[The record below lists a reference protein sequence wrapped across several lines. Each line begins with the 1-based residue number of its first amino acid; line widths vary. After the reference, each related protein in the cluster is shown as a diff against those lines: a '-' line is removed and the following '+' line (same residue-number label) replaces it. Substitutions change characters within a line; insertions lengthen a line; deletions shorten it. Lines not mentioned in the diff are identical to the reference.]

1 MLLGSGGMP
10 SSHSALCVGLTTSV
24 ALCHGVSD
32 CLFPVCLGFTLI
44 VMYDAAGVRRHAGRQ
59 AEVCMPL
66 SVRLPVMNS
75 TIWPGTWISLM
86 WLSYCNGSYLCC
98 KDQRL
103 ANVLGLCDVRV
114 ISASEIFSDATYIL
128 SKMMNTL
135 FKSFLCVELCYPTQ
149 EMAALLRSL
158 HSSRKSIWKISCLC
172 YVLSARIH
180 GSRVKNTC
188 TYLQWG
194 SSLMRSTATCDESL

>member
-1 MLLGSGGMP
+1 
-10 SSHSALCVGLTTSV
+10 
-24 ALCHGVSD
+24 
-32 CLFPVCLGFTLI
+32 
-44 VMYDAAGVRRHAGRQ
+44 MYDAAGVRRHAGRQ

-66 SVRLPVMNS
+66 SVRIPQFGQELGCHSCACHTAMVH
-75 TIWPGTWISLM
+75 IFVA
-86 WLSYCNGSYLCC
+86 

-135 FKSFLCVELCYPTQ
+135 FKSLFFVELCYPIQ
-149 EMAALLRSL
+149 EKAALLRSL
-158 HSSRKSIWKISCLC
+158 QSSRKSIWKISCLC

-180 GSRVKNTC
+180 GSRVKDTC

-194 SSLMRSTATCDESL
+194 SSLVTSTATCNESL